1 MKMTT
6 VENVKKFISELE
18 SILYFLQADDAV
30 WNEFDA
36 MTERYLGNK
45 IHEILQDDITE
56 EIAIVWHI
64 EDVQSIRS
72 DLTDQQASEVL
83 IHLKKNHD
91 ATVGI
96 NWDTIE
102 TVADILFPSE
112 GSPIECEEDSI

>member
-1 MKMTT
+1 MRMTT
-6 VENVKKFISELE
+6 VENVKKFISELK
-18 SILYFLQADDAV
+18 SILYFLQVDDAV
-30 WNEFDA
+30 WNEFDT
-36 MTERYLGNK
+36 MTERCLGNK

-102 TVADILFPSE
+102 TIA
-112 GSPIECEEDSI
+112 